1 MSGFAFSH
9 QFSKRWLATPT
20 PVKHAI
26 IQELDDIVTLLYPD
40 TDLDEY
46 EFSVPNLHDKVEELL
61 AIEREQ
67 QEKLQAQAR
76 ERELE
81 EQRLEQER
89 LEQHRL
95 EQERLEQHRL
105 EQERLEIERL
115 ETERLEK
122 ERLEQQRLEA
132 ERLKQ
137 ERREA
142 EHLEQQRPEQ
152 IQLTQENEKERQ
164 AQEARLQRERQ
175 AQDDA
180 AIALLEQE
188 RAIAKQAHL
197 AKQANPAK
205 LATQLSTGSIEGAN
219 HEPDEQTQSTDTAT
233 SDVTIERHRSEMLYA
248 IDHTDTADNMA
259 ESFAEDPT
267 AAVRTQETRV
277 TDPLVDIANP
287 SIATT
292 PAIEQI
298 KQDIVKQLQGYIDNY
313 LLESMTLMNED
324 LNQWLKTEV
333 EKQLTVRLSQS
344 HQSH

>member
-40 TDLDEY
+40 TDLDGY
-46 EFSVPNLHDKVEELL
+46 QFSVPNLHDKVEELL
-61 AIEREQ
+61 AIERDH

-89 LEQHRL
+89 LEKHRL
-95 EQERLEQHRL
+95 EQERLENK
-105 EQERLEIERL
+105 RL

-122 ERLEQQRLEA
+122 ERLEQQRLEQQ
-132 ERLKQ
+132 R
-137 ERREA
+137 
-142 EHLEQQRPEQ
+142 LEQA
-152 IQLTQENEKERQ
+152 QLTQENEKERQ
-164 AQEARLQRERQ
+164 AQEERLQRERQ
-175 AQDDA
+175 AQDEA

-205 LATQLSTGSIEGAN
+205 PAKQLSTGSIEVAT
-219 HEPDEQTQSTDTAT
+219 HELDEQAQSTDTAT
-233 SDVTIERHRSEMLYA
+233 SDVTIERHRSEMVYA
-248 IDHTDTADNMA
+248 IDHTDTADNTDN
-259 ESFAEDPT
+259 FAEPLADDTT
-267 AAVRTQETRV
+267 AAVMTQETRV
-277 TDPLVDIANP
+277 TEPLADIDNP

>member
-40 TDLDEY
+40 TDLEGY
-46 EFSVPNLHDKVEELL
+46 QFSVPNLHDKVEELL
-61 AIEREQ
+61 AIERDN

-95 EQERLEQHRL
+95 EQERLES
-105 EQERLEIERL
+105 
-115 ETERLEK
+115 ERLEK
-122 ERLEQQRLEA
+122 ERIEQQRLEQQRL
-132 ERLKQ
+132 
-137 ERREA
+137 
-142 EHLEQQRPEQ
+142 EQ
-152 IQLTQENEKERQ
+152 IQLTQENEKEHQ
-164 AQEARLQRERQ
+164 AQAERLKRERQ

-197 AKQANPAK
+197 AKQANPPQPAK
-205 LATQLSTGSIEGAN
+205 QLSTGSIEGAN
-219 HEPDEQTQSTDTAT
+219 HQLDEQAQSTDTAT
-233 SDVTIERHRSEMLYA
+233 SDVTIERHRSEMVYA
-248 IDHTDTADNMA
+248 IDHTDTADNTDNTDN
-259 ESFAEDPT
+259 FAEAEPLADDPT
-267 AAVRTQETRV
+267 AAVMTHETSV
-277 TDPLVDIANP
+277 TDPLADIDKP

-313 LLESMTLMNED
+313 LFESMTLMNED

-344 HQSH
+344 H

>member
-40 TDLDEY
+40 TDLDDY

-61 AIEREQ
+61 AIERDH
-67 QEKLQAQAR
+67 QEKLQAQAC

-81 EQRLEQER
+81 EQ
-89 LEQHRL
+89 
-95 EQERLEQHRL
+95 
-105 EQERLEIERL
+105 RL

-122 ERLEQQRLEA
+122 ERLEQQRLE
-132 ERLKQ
+132 
-137 ERREA
+137 
-142 EHLEQQRPEQ
+142 QQRLEK

-164 AQEARLQRERQ
+164 AQEERLQREHQ

-180 AIALLEQE
+180 AIAALEQE

-197 AKQANPAK
+197 AKQANPPQPAK
-205 LATQLSTGSIEGAN
+205 QLSTGSIEVAT
-219 HEPDEQTQSTDTAT
+219 HQLDEQAQSTDTAT
-233 SDVTIERHRSEMLYA
+233 SDVTIERHRSEMVYA
-248 IDHTDTADNMA
+248 IDHTDTADN
-259 ESFAEDPT
+259 FAEAEPLADDPT
-267 AAVRTQETRV
+267 AAVMTQETSV
-277 TDPLVDIANP
+277 TDPLADIDNP

>member
-40 TDLDEY
+40 TDLDGY

-61 AIEREQ
+61 AIERDH

-89 LEQHRL
+89 LEKHRL
-95 EQERLEQHRL
+95 EQERLENK
-105 EQERLEIERL
+105 RL

-122 ERLEQQRLEA
+122 ERLEQQRLE
-132 ERLKQ
+132 Q
-137 ERREA
+137 Q
-142 EHLEQQRPEQ
+142 HLEQ

-164 AQEARLQRERQ
+164 AQEERLQRERQ

-197 AKQANPAK
+197 AKQSNPPQPAK
-205 LATQLSTGSIEGAN
+205 QLSTGSIEGAN
-219 HEPDEQTQSTDTAT
+219 HQLDEQAQSKDTAT
-233 SDVTIERHRSEMLYA
+233 SDVTIERHRSEMVYA
-248 IDHTDTADNMA
+248 IDHTDTADNTDNTDN
-259 ESFAEDPT
+259 FAEAEPLADDPT
-267 AAVRTQETRV
+267 AALMTHETRV

-333 EKQLTVRLSQS
+333 EKQLTVRLSKS
-344 HQSH
+344 H

>member
-40 TDLDEY
+40 TDLDGY
-46 EFSVPNLHDKVEELL
+46 QFSVPNLHDKVEELL
-61 AIEREQ
+61 AIERDH

-95 EQERLEQHRL
+95 EQERLENKRL
-105 EQERLEIERL
+105 ETERL

-122 ERLEQQRLEA
+122 ERLEQHRL
-132 ERLKQ
+132 
-137 ERREA
+137 
-142 EHLEQQRPEQ
+142 EQ

-164 AQEARLQRERQ
+164 AQEERLQRERQ

-188 RAIAKQAHL
+188 RAIAKQAHM
-197 AKQANPAK
+197 AQQANPAK
-205 LATQLSTGSIEGAN
+205 PATQLSTSSIEVAT
-219 HEPDEQTQSTDTAT
+219 HKLDEQAQSTDTAT
-233 SDVTIERHRSEMLYA
+233 SDITIERHRSEMVYA
-248 IDHTDTADNMA
+248 IDHTDTADNTDNIA
-259 ESFAEDPT
+259 EPLADDPT
-267 AAVRTQETRV
+267 VAVMTHETSV
-277 TDPLVDIANP
+277 THPLADIDNP

-313 LLESMTLMNED
+313 LLESMTLMNDD

-344 HQSH
+344 H

>member
-46 EFSVPNLHDKVEELL
+46 QFSVPNLHDKVEELL
-61 AIEREQ
+61 AIERDH
-67 QEKLQAQAR
+67 QEKLQAQLR

-89 LEQHRL
+89 LEKHRL
-95 EQERLEQHRL
+95 EQERLENK
-105 EQERLEIERL
+105 RL

-122 ERLEQQRLEA
+122 ERLEQQRLE
-132 ERLKQ
+132 Q
-137 ERREA
+137 Q
-142 EHLEQQRPEQ
+142 HLEQ

-164 AQEARLQRERQ
+164 AQEERLQRERQ

-197 AKQANPAK
+197 AKQANPPQP
-205 LATQLSTGSIEGAN
+205 ATQVSTGSIEGAN
-219 HEPDEQTQSTDTAT
+219 HQLDEQAQSTDTAT
-233 SDVTIERHRSEMLYA
+233 SDVTIERHRSEMVYA
-248 IDHTDTADNMA
+248 IDHTDTADNTDNIA
-259 ESFAEDPT
+259 EPLADDPT
-267 AAVRTQETRV
+267 VAVMTHETSV
-277 TDPLVDIANP
+277 THPLADIDNP

-344 HQSH
+344 H

>member
-46 EFSVPNLHDKVEELL
+46 QFSVPNLHDKVEELL
-61 AIEREQ
+61 AIERDN

-95 EQERLEQHRL
+95 EQERLENK
-105 EQERLEIERL
+105 RL

-122 ERLEQQRLEA
+122 ERLEQQRLE
-132 ERLKQ
+132 Q
-137 ERREA
+137 Q
-142 EHLEQQRPEQ
+142 HLEQ

-164 AQEARLQRERQ
+164 AQEERLQRERQ

-197 AKQANPAK
+197 AKQANPPQPAK
-205 LATQLSTGSIEGAN
+205 QLSTGSIEGAN
-219 HEPDEQTQSTDTAT
+219 HQLDEQAQSTDTAT
-233 SDVTIERHRSEMLYA
+233 SDVTIERHRSEMVYA
-248 IDHTDTADNMA
+248 IDHTDTADNTDNIA
-259 ESFAEDPT
+259 EPLADDPT
-267 AAVRTQETRV
+267 VAVMTHETSV
-277 TDPLVDIANP
+277 THPLADIDNP

-344 HQSH
+344 H

>member
-26 IQELDDIVTLLYPD
+26 IQELDDIVTLLYPA

-61 AIEREQ
+61 AIERDH
-67 QEKLQAQAR
+67 QEKLQAQLR

-95 EQERLEQHRL
+95 EQERLENK
-105 EQERLEIERL
+105 RL

-122 ERLEQQRLEA
+122 ERLEQQRLE
-132 ERLKQ
+132 
-137 ERREA
+137 
-142 EHLEQQRPEQ
+142 Q

-164 AQEARLQRERQ
+164 AQKERLQRERQ

-197 AKQANPAK
+197 AKQSNPPQPAK
-205 LATQLSTGSIEGAN
+205 QLSTGSIEGAN
-219 HEPDEQTQSTDTAT
+219 HQLDEQAQSTDTAT
-233 SDVTIERHRSEMLYA
+233 SDVTIERHRSEMVYA
-248 IDHTDTADNMA
+248 IDHTDTADNTDN
-259 ESFAEDPT
+259 FAEAEPLADDPT
-267 AAVRTQETRV
+267 AAVMTHETSV
-277 TDPLVDIANP
+277 TDPLADIDNP

>member
-40 TDLDEY
+40 TDLDGY

-61 AIEREQ
+61 AIERDH

-81 EQRLEQER
+81 EQ
-89 LEQHRL
+89 RL

-122 ERLEQQRLEA
+122 ERLEQQRLE
-132 ERLKQ
+132 
-137 ERREA
+137 
-142 EHLEQQRPEQ
+142 QQRLEQ

-164 AQEARLQRERQ
+164 AQKERLQRERQ

-197 AKQANPAK
+197 AKQSNPPQP
-205 LATQLSTGSIEGAN
+205 ATQLSTGSIEVAT
-219 HEPDEQTQSTDTAT
+219 HELDEQAQSTDTAT
-233 SDVTIERHRSEMLYA
+233 SDVTIERHRSEMVYA
-248 IDHTDTADNMA
+248 IDHTETADNTDN
-259 ESFAEDPT
+259 FAEPFADDPT
-267 AAVRTQETRV
+267 AAVMTHETSV
-277 TDPLVDIANP
+277 TDPLADIDNP
-287 SIATT
+287 STATT

>member
-40 TDLDEY
+40 TDLDGY
-46 EFSVPNLHDKVEELL
+46 QFSVPNLHDKVEELL
-61 AIEREQ
+61 AIERDH

-89 LEQHRL
+89 LAKHRL
-95 EQERLEQHRL
+95 EQERLENK
-105 EQERLEIERL
+105 RL

-122 ERLEQQRLEA
+122 ERLEQQRLEQQ
-132 ERLKQ
+132 R
-137 ERREA
+137 
-142 EHLEQQRPEQ
+142 LEQA
-152 IQLTQENEKERQ
+152 QLTQENEKERQ
-164 AQEARLQRERQ
+164 AQEERLQRERQ
-175 AQDDA
+175 AQDEA

-197 AKQANPAK
+197 AKQANPAQP
-205 LATQLSTGSIEGAN
+205 ATQLSTGSIEGAN
-219 HEPDEQTQSTDTAT
+219 HELDEQAQSTDAAT
-233 SDVTIERHRSEMLYA
+233 SDVTIERHRSEMVYA
-248 IDHTDTADNMA
+248 IDHTDNTDN
-259 ESFAEDPT
+259 FAEAEPLADDPT
-267 AAVRTQETRV
+267 AAVMTHETSV
-277 TDPLVDIANP
+277 TDPLADIDNP

>member
-26 IQELDDIVTLLYPD
+26 IQELDDIVTLLYPA

-61 AIEREQ
+61 AIERDH
-67 QEKLQAQAR
+67 QEKLQAQLR

-95 EQERLEQHRL
+95 EQERLENK
-105 EQERLEIERL
+105 RL

-122 ERLEQQRLEA
+122 ERLEQ
-132 ERLKQ
+132 
-137 ERREA
+137 
-142 EHLEQQRPEQ
+142 
-152 IQLTQENEKERQ
+152 IQLTQENEQERQ

-205 LATQLSTGSIEGAN
+205 PAKQLSTGSIEVAT
-219 HEPDEQTQSTDTAT
+219 HELDEQAQSTDTAT
-233 SDVTIERHRSEMLYA
+233 SDVTIERHRSEMVYA
-248 IDHTDTADNMA
+248 IDHTDNTDN
-259 ESFAEDPT
+259 FAEAEPLADDPT
-267 AAVRTQETRV
+267 AAVMTHETSV

>member
-46 EFSVPNLHDKVEELL
+46 QFSVPNLHDKVEELL
-61 AIEREQ
+61 AIERDH

-95 EQERLEQHRL
+95 EKERLET
-105 EQERLEIERL
+105 ERL

-122 ERLEQQRLEA
+122 ERFEQQRLEA

-142 EHLEQQRPEQ
+142 EQLEQQRLEQ
-152 IQLTQENEKERQ
+152 AQLTQENEKERQ
-164 AQEARLQRERQ
+164 AQEERLQRERQ

-180 AIALLEQE
+180 AIAALEQE

-197 AKQANPAK
+197 AKQANPPQP
-205 LATQLSTGSIEGAN
+205 ATQLSTGSIEGAN
-219 HEPDEQTQSTDTAT
+219 HELDEQAQTTDTAT
-233 SDVTIERHRSEMLYA
+233 NDVTIERHRSEMVYA
-248 IDHTDTADNMA
+248 IDHTDNTDN
-259 ESFAEDPT
+259 FAEPLADDPT
-267 AAVRTQETRV
+267 AAVMTHETSV
-277 TDPLVDIANP
+277 TDPLADIDNP

-344 HQSH
+344 H

>member
-26 IQELDDIVTLLYPD
+26 IQELDDIVTLLYPA

-61 AIEREQ
+61 AIERDH
-67 QEKLQAQAR
+67 QEKLQAQPR

-95 EQERLEQHRL
+95 EQERLENK
-105 EQERLEIERL
+105 RL

-122 ERLEQQRLEA
+122 ERLEQ
-132 ERLKQ
+132 
-137 ERREA
+137 
-142 EHLEQQRPEQ
+142 
-152 IQLTQENEKERQ
+152 IQLTQENEQERQ

-219 HEPDEQTQSTDTAT
+219 HQLDEQAQSKDTAT
-233 SDVTIERHRSEMLYA
+233 SDVTIERHRSEMVYA
-248 IDHTDTADNMA
+248 IDHTDTADNTDKIA
-259 ESFAEDPT
+259 EPLADDPT
-267 AAVRTQETRV
+267 AALMTHETRV

-344 HQSH
+344 H

>member
-61 AIEREQ
+61 AIERDH
-67 QEKLQAQAR
+67 QERLQAQAR

-81 EQRLEQER
+81 EQRLEQEK

-95 EQERLEQHRL
+95 EL
-105 EQERLEIERL
+105 
-115 ETERLEK
+115 ERLEK
-122 ERLEQQRLEA
+122 ER
-132 ERLKQ
+132 
-137 ERREA
+137 
-142 EHLEQQRPEQ
+142 
-152 IQLTQENEKERQ
+152 Q
-164 AQEARLQRERQ
+164 AQAKRLQRERR

-197 AKQANPAK
+197 AKQANPAQP
-205 LATQLSTGSIEGAN
+205 ATQLSTGSIEAAN
-219 HEPDEQTQSTDTAT
+219 HELDQQAQSTDTAT
-233 SDVTIERHRSEMLYA
+233 SDITIERHRSEIVYA
-248 IDHTDTADNMA
+248 IDHTDTADNTDN
-259 ESFAEDPT
+259 FAEPLADDPT
-267 AAVRTQETRV
+267 VAVMTQETRV
-277 TDPLVDIANP
+277 TEPLADIDNP

-313 LLESMTLMNED
+313 LLESMTLMNDD

-333 EKQLTVRLSQS
+333 EKQLIVRLSQS
-344 HQSH
+344 H

>member
-46 EFSVPNLHDKVEELL
+46 QFSVPNLHDKVEELL
-61 AIEREQ
+61 AIERDH
-67 QEKLQAQAR
+67 QEKLQAQLR

-89 LEQHRL
+89 LEKHRL
-95 EQERLEQHRL
+95 EQERLENK
-105 EQERLEIERL
+105 RL

-122 ERLEQQRLEA
+122 ERLEQQRLE
-132 ERLKQ
+132 
-137 ERREA
+137 
-142 EHLEQQRPEQ
+142 QQPLEQ
-152 IQLTQENEKERQ
+152 IQLTQENEQERQ
-164 AQEARLQRERQ
+164 AQEERLQRERQ

-197 AKQANPAK
+197 AKQSNPAQP
-205 LATQLSTGSIEGAN
+205 ATQLSTGSIEGAN
-219 HEPDEQTQSTDTAT
+219 HQLDEQAQSTDTAT
-233 SDVTIERHRSEMLYA
+233 SDVTIERHRSEMVYA
-248 IDHTDTADNMA
+248 IDHTDTADNTDNTDNTDN
-259 ESFAEDPT
+259 FAEPLADDPT
-267 AAVRTQETRV
+267 AAVLTHETRV

-344 HQSH
+344 H

>member
-40 TDLDEY
+40 TDLDGY

-61 AIEREQ
+61 AIERDN

-95 EQERLEQHRL
+95 EQERLENK
-105 EQERLEIERL
+105 RL

-122 ERLEQQRLEA
+122 ERLEQQRLE
-132 ERLKQ
+132 Q
-137 ERREA
+137 Q
-142 EHLEQQRPEQ
+142 HLEQ

-164 AQEARLQRERQ
+164 AQEERLQRERQ

-197 AKQANPAK
+197 AKQSNPAQP
-205 LATQLSTGSIEGAN
+205 ATQLSTGSIEVAT
-219 HEPDEQTQSTDTAT
+219 HKLDEQAQSTDTAT
-233 SDVTIERHRSEMLYA
+233 SDVTIERHRSEMVYA
-248 IDHTDTADNMA
+248 IDHTDTADNTDNIA
-259 ESFAEDPT
+259 EPLADDPT
-267 AAVRTQETRV
+267 AAVMTRETSV
-277 TDPLVDIANP
+277 TEPLADIDNP

-333 EKQLTVRLSQS
+333 EKQLAVRLSQS
-344 HQSH
+344 H

>member
-26 IQELDDIVTLLYPD
+26 IQELDDIITLLSPD

-46 EFSVPNLHDKVEELL
+46 QFSVPNLHDKVEELL
-61 AIEREQ
+61 AIEREH

-81 EQRLEQER
+81 QQRLEQER
-89 LEQHRL
+89 LEK
-95 EQERLEQHRL
+95 HRL

-122 ERLEQQRLEA
+122 ERLEQQRLE
-132 ERLKQ
+132 
-137 ERREA
+137 
-142 EHLEQQRPEQ
+142 QQRLEQ
-152 IQLTQENEKERQ
+152 IQLAQENEKERQ
-164 AQEARLQRERQ
+164 AQEERLQRERQ

-197 AKQANPAK
+197 AKQSNPPQP
-205 LATQLSTGSIEGAN
+205 ATQLSTGSIEVAT
-219 HEPDEQTQSTDTAT
+219 HELDEQAQSTDTAT
-233 SDVTIERHRSEMLYA
+233 SDVTIERHRSEMVYA
-248 IDHTDTADNMA
+248 IDHTDNTDN
-259 ESFAEDPT
+259 FAEAEPLADDPT
-267 AAVRTQETRV
+267 AAVMTHETSV
-277 TDPLVDIANP
+277 TDPLADIDNP
-287 SIATT
+287 STATT

>member
-26 IQELDDIVTLLYPD
+26 IQELDDIVTLLSPD
-40 TDLDEY
+40 TDLDDY
-46 EFSVPNLHDKVEELL
+46 QFSVPNLHDKVEELL
-61 AIEREQ
+61 AIERDH
-67 QEKLQAQAR
+67 QEKLQAQLR

-95 EQERLEQHRL
+95 EQERLENK
-105 EQERLEIERL
+105 RL

-122 ERLEQQRLEA
+122 ERLEQQRLEQQ
-132 ERLKQ
+132 R
-137 ERREA
+137 
-142 EHLEQQRPEQ
+142 LEQA
-152 IQLTQENEKERQ
+152 QLTQENEKERQ
-164 AQEARLQRERQ
+164 AQEERLQRERQ

-197 AKQANPAK
+197 AKQANPPQP
-205 LATQLSTGSIEGAN
+205 ATQVSTGSIEGAN
-219 HEPDEQTQSTDTAT
+219 HQLDEQAQSTDTAT
-233 SDVTIERHRSEMLYA
+233 SDVTIERHRSEMVYA
-248 IDHTDTADNMA
+248 IDHTDTADNTDN
-259 ESFAEDPT
+259 FAEPLADDPT
-267 AAVRTQETRV
+267 AAVMTHETSV
-277 TDPLVDIANP
+277 TDPLADIDNP

-333 EKQLTVRLSQS
+333 EKQLTVRLSKS
-344 HQSH
+344 H

>member
-40 TDLDEY
+40 TDLDGY
-46 EFSVPNLHDKVEELL
+46 QFSVPNLHDKVEELL
-61 AIEREQ
+61 AIERDH

-89 LEQHRL
+89 LAQHRL
-95 EQERLEQHRL
+95 EQERLENK
-105 EQERLEIERL
+105 RL

-122 ERLEQQRLEA
+122 ERLEQQRLE
-132 ERLKQ
+132 
-137 ERREA
+137 
-142 EHLEQQRPEQ
+142 QQRLEQ
-152 IQLTQENEKERQ
+152 IQLTQENEK
-164 AQEARLQRERQ
+164 ERQ

-197 AKQANPAK
+197 EKQANPPQPV
-205 LATQLSTGSIEGAN
+205 TQLSTGSIEGAN
-219 HEPDEQTQSTDTAT
+219 HELDEQAQSTDTAT
-233 SDVTIERHRSEMLYA
+233 SDVTIERHRSEMVYA
-248 IDHTDTADNMA
+248 IDHTDTADNTDN
-259 ESFAEDPT
+259 FAEAEPLADDPT
-267 AAVRTQETRV
+267 AAVVTHETRV
-277 TDPLVDIANP
+277 TDPLADIDNP

-344 HQSH
+344 H

>member
-40 TDLDEY
+40 TDLDGY
-46 EFSVPNLHDKVEELL
+46 QFSVPNLHDKVEELL
-61 AIEREQ
+61 AIERDH

-95 EQERLEQHRL
+95 EQERLENK
-105 EQERLEIERL
+105 RL

-122 ERLEQQRLEA
+122 ERLEQQRLE
-132 ERLKQ
+132 
-137 ERREA
+137 
-142 EHLEQQRPEQ
+142 QQRLEQ

-164 AQEARLQRERQ
+164 AQKERLQRERQ

-197 AKQANPAK
+197 AKQSNPPQP
-205 LATQLSTGSIEGAN
+205 ATQLSTGSIEGAN
-219 HEPDEQTQSTDTAT
+219 HQLDEQAQSTDTAT
-233 SDVTIERHRSEMLYA
+233 SDVTIERHRSEMVYA
-248 IDHTDTADNMA
+248 IDHTDTADNTDN
-259 ESFAEDPT
+259 FAEAEPLADDPT
-267 AAVRTQETRV
+267 AAVMTHETSV
-277 TDPLVDIANP
+277 TDPLADIDNP

-333 EKQLTVRLSQS
+333 EKQLAVRLSQS
-344 HQSH
+344 H

>member
-46 EFSVPNLHDKVEELL
+46 QFSVPNLHDKVEELL
-61 AIEREQ
+61 AIERDH
-67 QEKLQAQAR
+67 QEKLQAQLR

-89 LEQHRL
+89 LEKHRL
-95 EQERLEQHRL
+95 EQERLENK
-105 EQERLEIERL
+105 RL

-122 ERLEQQRLEA
+122 ERLEQQRLE
-132 ERLKQ
+132 Q
-137 ERREA
+137 Q
-142 EHLEQQRPEQ
+142 HLEQ

-164 AQEARLQRERQ
+164 AQEERLQRERQ

-205 LATQLSTGSIEGAN
+205 LATQLLTGSIEGAN
-219 HEPDEQTQSTDTAT
+219 HQLDEQAQSKDTAT
-233 SDVTIERHRSEMLYA
+233 SDVTIERHRSEMVYA
-248 IDHTDTADNMA
+248 IDHTDTADNTDKIA
-259 ESFAEDPT
+259 EPLADDPT
-267 AAVRTQETRV
+267 AALMTHETRV
-277 TDPLVDIANP
+277 TDPLVDIDNP

-344 HQSH
+344 H

>member
-26 IQELDDIVTLLYPD
+26 IQELDDIVTLLHPD
-40 TDLDEY
+40 TDLDGY
-46 EFSVPNLHDKVEELL
+46 QFSVPNLHDKVEELL
-61 AIEREQ
+61 AIERDH

-95 EQERLEQHRL
+95 EQERLENK
-105 EQERLEIERL
+105 RLEI
-115 ETERLEK
+115 ERLEK
-122 ERLEQQRLEA
+122 ERLEQQRLE
-132 ERLKQ
+132 Q
-137 ERREA
+137 Q
-142 EHLEQQRPEQ
+142 HLEQ

-164 AQEARLQRERQ
+164 AQEERLQRERQ

-188 RAIAKQAHL
+188 RAIAKQAYL
-197 AKQANPAK
+197 AKQSNPPQPV
-205 LATQLSTGSIEGAN
+205 TQLSTGSIEGAN
-219 HEPDEQTQSTDTAT
+219 HQLDEQAQSTDTAT
-233 SDVTIERHRSEMLYA
+233 SDVTIERHRSEMVYA
-248 IDHTDTADNMA
+248 IDHTDTADNTA
-259 ESFAEDPT
+259 EPLADDPT
-267 AAVRTQETRV
+267 AAVMTHETSV
-277 TDPLVDIANP
+277 TDPLADINNS

-313 LLESMTLMNED
+313 LLESMTLMNDD

-344 HQSH
+344 H

>member
-26 IQELDDIVTLLYPD
+26 IQELDDIITLLSPD

-46 EFSVPNLHDKVEELL
+46 QFSVPNLHDKVEELL
-61 AIEREQ
+61 AIEREH

-81 EQRLEQER
+81 QQRLEQER
-89 LEQHRL
+89 LEK
-95 EQERLEQHRL
+95 HRL

-122 ERLEQQRLEA
+122 ERLEQQRLE
-132 ERLKQ
+132 
-137 ERREA
+137 
-142 EHLEQQRPEQ
+142 QQRLEQ

-164 AQEARLQRERQ
+164 AQKERLQRERQ

-197 AKQANPAK
+197 AKQANPAQP
-205 LATQLSTGSIEGAN
+205 ATQLSTGSIEGAN
-219 HEPDEQTQSTDTAT
+219 HQLDEQAQSTDTAT
-233 SDVTIERHRSEMLYA
+233 SDVTIERHRSEMVYA
-248 IDHTDTADNMA
+248 IDHTDTADNTDN
-259 ESFAEDPT
+259 FAEPFADDPT
-267 AAVRTQETRV
+267 AAVMTHETSV
-277 TDPLVDIANP
+277 TDPLADIDNP
-287 SIATT
+287 STATT

>member
-46 EFSVPNLHDKVEELL
+46 QFSVPNLHDKVEELL
-61 AIEREQ
+61 AIERDH

-76 ERELE
+76 ERALE

-89 LEQHRL
+89 LEQ
-95 EQERLEQHRL
+95 QRL

-115 ETERLEK
+115 EK
-122 ERLEQQRLEA
+122 ERFEQQRLEA

-137 ERREA
+137 ERHEA
-142 EHLEQQRPEQ
+142 EHLEQQRLEQ
-152 IQLTQENEKERQ
+152 IQLTQENEKERHAQ
-164 AQEARLQRERQ
+164 AERLQRERQ

-197 AKQANPAK
+197 AKQANPAQP
-205 LATQLSTGSIEGAN
+205 ATQLSTGSIEGAN
-219 HEPDEQTQSTDTAT
+219 HQLDEQAQSTDTAT
-233 SDVTIERHRSEMLYA
+233 SDITIERHRSEMVYA
-248 IDHTDTADNMA
+248 IDHTDTADNTDNIA
-259 ESFAEDPT
+259 EPLADDPT
-267 AAVRTQETRV
+267 AAVMTRETSV
-277 TDPLVDIANP
+277 TEPLADIDNP

-344 HQSH
+344 H

>member
-61 AIEREQ
+61 AIERDH
-67 QEKLQAQAR
+67 QERLQAQAR

-81 EQRLEQER
+81 EQRLEQEK

-95 EQERLEQHRL
+95 EL
-105 EQERLEIERL
+105 
-115 ETERLEK
+115 ERLEK
-122 ERLEQQRLEA
+122 ER
-132 ERLKQ
+132 
-137 ERREA
+137 
-142 EHLEQQRPEQ
+142 
-152 IQLTQENEKERQ
+152 Q
-164 AQEARLQRERQ
+164 AQAERLQRERR

-197 AKQANPAK
+197 AKQSNPPQP
-205 LATQLSTGSIEGAN
+205 ATQLSTGSIEGAN
-219 HEPDEQTQSTDTAT
+219 HELDEQAQSTDTAT
-233 SDVTIERHRSEMLYA
+233 SDITIERHRSEIVYA
-248 IDHTDTADNMA
+248 IDHTDN
-259 ESFAEDPT
+259 FAEPLADDPT
-267 AAVRTQETRV
+267 VAVMTQETRV
-277 TDPLVDIANP
+277 TEPLADIDNP

-344 HQSH
+344 H

>member
-40 TDLDEY
+40 TDLDGY
-46 EFSVPNLHDKVEELL
+46 QFSVPNLHDKVEELL
-61 AIEREQ
+61 AIERDH

-95 EQERLEQHRL
+95 EQERLE
-105 EQERLEIERL
+105 IERL
-115 ETERLEK
+115 EKERLEK
-122 ERLEQQRLEA
+122 ERLEQ
-132 ERLKQ
+132 
-137 ERREA
+137 
-142 EHLEQQRPEQ
+142 
-152 IQLTQENEKERQ
+152 IQLTQEKEQERQ
-164 AQEARLQRERQ
+164 AHEERLQRERQ

-197 AKQANPAK
+197 AKQANPPQP
-205 LATQLSTGSIEGAN
+205 ATQVSTGSIEGAN
-219 HEPDEQTQSTDTAT
+219 HELDEQAQSTDTAT
-233 SDVTIERHRSEMLYA
+233 SDITIERHRSEMVYA
-248 IDHTDTADNMA
+248 IDHTDTADNTDNIA
-259 ESFAEDPT
+259 EPLADDPT
-267 AAVRTQETRV
+267 AAVMTHETSA
-277 TDPLVDIANP
+277 TDPLANIDNP

-333 EKQLTVRLSQS
+333 EKQLAVRLSQS

>member
-9 QFSKRWLATPT
+9 QFSNRGLATPT

-40 TDLDEY
+40 TDLDGY
-46 EFSVPNLHDKVEELL
+46 QFSVPNLHDKVEELL
-61 AIEREQ
+61 AIERDH

-89 LEQHRL
+89 LAQHRL
-95 EQERLEQHRL
+95 EQERLENK
-105 EQERLEIERL
+105 RL

-122 ERLEQQRLEA
+122 ERLEQQRLE
-132 ERLKQ
+132 
-137 ERREA
+137 
-142 EHLEQQRPEQ
+142 QQRLEQ

-164 AQEARLQRERQ
+164 AQEERLQRERQ

-197 AKQANPAK
+197 AKQANPAQPAK
-205 LATQLSTGSIEGAN
+205 QLSTGSIEGAN
-219 HEPDEQTQSTDTAT
+219 HELDEQAQSTDAAT
-233 SDVTIERHRSEMLYA
+233 SDVTIERHRSEMVYA
-248 IDHTDTADNMA
+248 IDHTDTADNTDN
-259 ESFAEDPT
+259 FAEPLADDPT
-267 AAVRTQETRV
+267 AAVMTQETRV
-277 TDPLVDIANP
+277 TEPLADIDNP

>member
-61 AIEREQ
+61 AIERDH
-67 QEKLQAQAR
+67 QEKLQAQLR

-89 LEQHRL
+89 LEKHRL
-95 EQERLEQHRL
+95 EQERLENK
-105 EQERLEIERL
+105 RL

-122 ERLEQQRLEA
+122 ERLEQQRLE
-132 ERLKQ
+132 Q
-137 ERREA
+137 Q
-142 EHLEQQRPEQ
+142 HLEQ

-164 AQEARLQRERQ
+164 AQEERLQRERQ

-197 AKQANPAK
+197 AKQSNPPQP
-205 LATQLSTGSIEGAN
+205 ATQLSTGSIEGAN
-219 HEPDEQTQSTDTAT
+219 HQLDEQAQSTDTAT
-233 SDVTIERHRSEMLYA
+233 SDVTIERHRSEMVYA
-248 IDHTDTADNMA
+248 IDHTDTADNTDNIA
-259 ESFAEDPT
+259 EPLADDPT
-267 AAVRTQETRV
+267 VAVMTHETSV
-277 TDPLVDIANP
+277 THPLADIDNP

>member
-40 TDLDEY
+40 TDLDGY
-46 EFSVPNLHDKVEELL
+46 QFSVPNLHDKVEELL
-61 AIEREQ
+61 AIERDH

-89 LEQHRL
+89 LAQHRL
-95 EQERLEQHRL
+95 EQERLENK
-105 EQERLEIERL
+105 RLEI
-115 ETERLEK
+115 ERLEK
-122 ERLEQQRLEA
+122 ERLEQQRLEQQ
-132 ERLKQ
+132 R
-137 ERREA
+137 
-142 EHLEQQRPEQ
+142 LEQA
-152 IQLTQENEKERQ
+152 QLTQENEKERQ
-164 AQEARLQRERQ
+164 AQEERLQRERQ

-188 RAIAKQAHL
+188 RAIAKQAYL
-197 AKQANPAK
+197 AKQANPAQP
-205 LATQLSTGSIEGAN
+205 ATQLSTGSIEGAN
-219 HEPDEQTQSTDTAT
+219 HELDEQAQTTDTAT
-233 SDVTIERHRSEMLYA
+233 SDVTIERHRSEMVYA
-248 IDHTDTADNMA
+248 IDHADTADNTDNIA
-259 ESFAEDPT
+259 EPLADDPT
-267 AAVRTQETRV
+267 AAVLTHETSV
-277 TDPLVDIANP
+277 TDPLADIDNP

-344 HQSH
+344 H

>member
-40 TDLDEY
+40 TDLDGY
-46 EFSVPNLHDKVEELL
+46 QFSVPNLHDKVEELL
-61 AIEREQ
+61 AIERDH

-89 LEQHRL
+89 LAQHRL
-95 EQERLEQHRL
+95 EQERLENK
-105 EQERLEIERL
+105 RL

-122 ERLEQQRLEA
+122 ERLEQQRLEQQ
-132 ERLKQ
+132 R
-137 ERREA
+137 
-142 EHLEQQRPEQ
+142 LEQA
-152 IQLTQENEKERQ
+152 QLTQENEKERQ
-164 AQEARLQRERQ
+164 AQEERLQRERQ
-175 AQDDA
+175 AQDEA

-197 AKQANPAK
+197 AKQANPAQP
-205 LATQLSTGSIEGAN
+205 ATQLSTGSIEGAN
-219 HEPDEQTQSTDTAT
+219 HELDEQAQSTDAAT
-233 SDVTIERHRSEMLYA
+233 SDVTIERHRSEMVYA
-248 IDHTDTADNMA
+248 IDHTDNTDN
-259 ESFAEDPT
+259 FAEADPLADDPT
-267 AAVRTQETRV
+267 AAVMTQETSV
-277 TDPLVDIANP
+277 TDPLADIDNP

>member
-40 TDLDEY
+40 TDLDGY
-46 EFSVPNLHDKVEELL
+46 QFSVPNLHDKVEELL
-61 AIEREQ
+61 AIERDH

-89 LEQHRL
+89 LAQ
-95 EQERLEQHRL
+95 QQL

-115 ETERLEK
+115 EKERLEK
-122 ERLEQQRLEA
+122 ERL
-132 ERLKQ
+132 
-137 ERREA
+137 
-142 EHLEQQRPEQ
+142 EQ
-152 IQLTQENEKERQ
+152 IQLTQENEKARQ
-164 AQEARLQRERQ
+164 AQEERLQRERQ

-180 AIALLEQE
+180 AIAALEQE

-197 AKQANPAK
+197 AKQAPPTQP
-205 LATQLSTGSIEGAN
+205 ATQLVPISIEVAN
-219 HEPDEQTQSTDTAT
+219 HELDQQAQSTDTAT
-233 SDVTIERHRSEMLYA
+233 SDITIERHRSEMVYA
-248 IDHTDTADNMA
+248 IDHTDTADNTDN
-259 ESFAEDPT
+259 FAEPLADDTT
-267 AAVRTQETRV
+267 AAVMTQETRV
-277 TDPLVDIANP
+277 TEPLADIDNP

>member
-61 AIEREQ
+61 AIERDH

-89 LEQHRL
+89 LEQ
-95 EQERLEQHRL
+95 
-105 EQERLEIERL
+105 
-115 ETERLEK
+115 
-122 ERLEQQRLEA
+122 
-132 ERLKQ
+132 
-137 ERREA
+137 
-142 EHLEQQRPEQ
+142 
-152 IQLTQENEKERQ
+152 
-164 AQEARLQRERQ
+164 
-175 AQDDA
+175 
-180 AIALLEQE
+180 
-188 RAIAKQAHL
+188 
-197 AKQANPAK
+197 QANPAQP
-205 LATQLSTGSIEGAN
+205 ATQLSTGSIEGAN
-219 HEPDEQTQSTDTAT
+219 HQLDEQAQSTDTAT
-233 SDVTIERHRSEMLYA
+233 SDVTIERHRSEMVYA
-248 IDHTDTADNMA
+248 IDHADTADNTDNIA
-259 ESFAEDPT
+259 EPLADDPT
-267 AAVRTQETRV
+267 AAVMTQETSV
-277 TDPLVDIANP
+277 TDPLADIDNL

>member
-40 TDLDEY
+40 TDLDGY

-61 AIEREQ
+61 AIERDH
-67 QEKLQAQAR
+67 QEKLQAQLR

-89 LEQHRL
+89 LEKHRL
-95 EQERLEQHRL
+95 EQERLENK
-105 EQERLEIERL
+105 RL

-122 ERLEQQRLEA
+122 ERLEQQRLE
-132 ERLKQ
+132 Q
-137 ERREA
+137 Q
-142 EHLEQQRPEQ
+142 HLEQ

-164 AQEARLQRERQ
+164 AQEERLQRERQ

-197 AKQANPAK
+197 AKQSNPAQP
-205 LATQLSTGSIEGAN
+205 ATQLSTGSIEGAN
-219 HEPDEQTQSTDTAT
+219 HQLDEQAQSTDTAT
-233 SDVTIERHRSEMLYA
+233 SDVTIERHRSEMVYA
-248 IDHTDTADNMA
+248 IDHTDTADNTDN
-259 ESFAEDPT
+259 FAEPLADDPT
-267 AAVRTQETRV
+267 AALMTHETRV

-344 HQSH
+344 H

>member
-46 EFSVPNLHDKVEELL
+46 QFSVPNLHDKVEELL
-61 AIEREQ
+61 AIERDH

-95 EQERLEQHRL
+95 EQERLENK
-105 EQERLEIERL
+105 RL

-122 ERLEQQRLEA
+122 ERLEQQRLE
-132 ERLKQ
+132 Q
-137 ERREA
+137 Q
-142 EHLEQQRPEQ
+142 HLEQ

-164 AQEARLQRERQ
+164 AQEERLQRERQ

-197 AKQANPAK
+197 AKQANPPQPAK
-205 LATQLSTGSIEGAN
+205 QLSTGSIEGAN
-219 HEPDEQTQSTDTAT
+219 HKLDEQAQSTNTAT
-233 SDVTIERHRSEMLYA
+233 SDITIERHRSEMVYA
-248 IDHTDTADNMA
+248 IDHTDTADNTDNIA
-259 ESFAEDPT
+259 EPLADDPT
-267 AAVRTQETRV
+267 VAVMTHETSV
-277 TDPLVDIANP
+277 TDPLADIDNP

-333 EKQLTVRLSQS
+333 EKQLAVRLSQS
-344 HQSH
+344 H

>member
-46 EFSVPNLHDKVEELL
+46 QFSVPNLHDKVEELL
-61 AIEREQ
+61 AIERDH
-67 QEKLQAQAR
+67 QEKLQAQLR

-89 LEQHRL
+89 LEKHRL
-95 EQERLEQHRL
+95 EQERLENK
-105 EQERLEIERL
+105 RL

-122 ERLEQQRLEA
+122 ERLEQQRLE
-132 ERLKQ
+132 
-137 ERREA
+137 
-142 EHLEQQRPEQ
+142 QQPLEQ
-152 IQLTQENEKERQ
+152 IQLTQENEQERQ

-197 AKQANPAK
+197 AKQSNPPQP
-205 LATQLSTGSIEGAN
+205 ATQLSTGSIEGAN
-219 HEPDEQTQSTDTAT
+219 HQLDEQAQSTDTAT
-233 SDVTIERHRSEMLYA
+233 SDVTIERHRSEMVYA
-248 IDHTDTADNMA
+248 IDHTDTADNTDN
-259 ESFAEDPT
+259 FAEAEPLADDPT
-267 AAVRTQETRV
+267 AAVMTHETRV
-277 TDPLVDIANP
+277 TDPLADIDNP

-344 HQSH
+344 H

>member
-26 IQELDDIVTLLYPD
+26 IQELDDIVTLLHPD
-40 TDLDEY
+40 TDLNEY
-46 EFSVPNLHDKVEELL
+46 QFSVPNLHDKVEELL
-61 AIEREQ
+61 AIERDH

-95 EQERLEQHRL
+95 EQERLET
-105 EQERLEIERL
+105 ERLEI
-115 ETERLEK
+115 ERLEK
-122 ERLEQQRLEA
+122 ERLEQQRLEQQ
-132 ERLKQ
+132 R
-137 ERREA
+137 
-142 EHLEQQRPEQ
+142 LEQA
-152 IQLTQENEKERQ
+152 QLTQENEKARQ

-197 AKQANPAK
+197 AKQANPAQP
-205 LATQLSTGSIEGAN
+205 ATQLSTGSIEGAN
-219 HEPDEQTQSTDTAT
+219 HALDEQAKSTDTTT
-233 SDVTIERHRSEMLYA
+233 SDVTIERHRSEMVYA
-248 IDHTDTADNMA
+248 IDHTDTADNTDN
-259 ESFAEDPT
+259 FAEAEPLANDPT
-267 AAVRTQETRV
+267 AAVMTQETRV
-277 TDPLVDIANP
+277 TDPVADIDNP

-344 HQSH
+344 H

>member
-61 AIEREQ
+61 AIERDH

-95 EQERLEQHRL
+95 EQERLENK
-105 EQERLEIERL
+105 RL

-122 ERLEQQRLEA
+122 ERLEQQRLE
-132 ERLKQ
+132 
-137 ERREA
+137 
-142 EHLEQQRPEQ
+142 QQRLEQ

-164 AQEARLQRERQ
+164 AQKERLQRERQ

-197 AKQANPAK
+197 AKQSNPAQP
-205 LATQLSTGSIEGAN
+205 ATQLSTGSIEGAN
-219 HEPDEQTQSTDTAT
+219 HQLDEQAQSTDTAT
-233 SDVTIERHRSEMLYA
+233 SDVTIERHRSEMVYA
-248 IDHTDTADNMA
+248 IDHTDTADNTDN
-259 ESFAEDPT
+259 FAEAEPLADDPT
-267 AAVRTQETRV
+267 AAVMTQETSV
-277 TDPLVDIANP
+277 TEPIADSDNL

-344 HQSH
+344 H

>member
-46 EFSVPNLHDKVEELL
+46 QFSVPNLHDKVEELL
-61 AIEREQ
+61 AIERDH
-67 QEKLQAQAR
+67 QEKLQAQLR

-89 LEQHRL
+89 LAQQRL
-95 EQERLEQHRL
+95 EQ
-105 EQERLEIERL
+105 ERL

-122 ERLEQQRLEA
+122 ERLEQQRLE
-132 ERLKQ
+132 Q
-137 ERREA
+137 Q
-142 EHLEQQRPEQ
+142 HLEQ

-164 AQEARLQRERQ
+164 AQEERLQRERQ

-197 AKQANPAK
+197 AKQSNPPQP
-205 LATQLSTGSIEGAN
+205 ATQLSTGSIEGAN
-219 HEPDEQTQSTDTAT
+219 HELDEQVQSTDTAT
-233 SDVTIERHRSEMLYA
+233 SDVTIERHRSEMVYA
-248 IDHTDTADNMA
+248 IDHTDTADNTDKIA
-259 ESFAEDPT
+259 EPLADDPT
-267 AAVRTQETRV
+267 AAVLTHETSV
-277 TDPLVDIANP
+277 TDPLADIDNP

-333 EKQLTVRLSQS
+333 EKQLTVRLSKS
-344 HQSH
+344 H

>member
-46 EFSVPNLHDKVEELL
+46 QFSVPNLHDKVEELL
-61 AIEREQ
+61 AIERDH
-67 QEKLQAQAR
+67 QEKLQAQLR

-89 LEQHRL
+89 LEKHRL
-95 EQERLEQHRL
+95 EQERLENK
-105 EQERLEIERL
+105 RL

-122 ERLEQQRLEA
+122 ERLEQQRLE
-132 ERLKQ
+132 Q
-137 ERREA
+137 Q
-142 EHLEQQRPEQ
+142 HLEQ

-164 AQEARLQRERQ
+164 AQEERLQRERQ

-197 AKQANPAK
+197 AKQANPPQPAK
-205 LATQLSTGSIEGAN
+205 QLSTGSIEGAN
-219 HEPDEQTQSTDTAT
+219 HQLDEQAQSTDTAT
-233 SDVTIERHRSEMLYA
+233 SDVTIERHRSEMVYA
-248 IDHTDTADNMA
+248 IDHTDTADNTDNIA
-259 ESFAEDPT
+259 EPLADDPT
-267 AAVRTQETRV
+267 VAVMTHETSV
-277 TDPLVDIANP
+277 TDPLADIDKQ
-287 SIATT
+287 SIATM

-344 HQSH
+344 D